1 MSLLSAIVIFLVGF
15 VSGIVVRAVAGLA
28 AIIAL
33 LLVILGV
40 AAPDIGLI
48 DFIVTQ
54 YYQGNEL
61 LFLAGLLFGID
72 AKQTRNVVVERSRDT
87 R

>member
-28 AIIAL
+28 AIAAL

-72 AKQTRNVVVERSRDT
+72 AKQTRKVVVERSRDA